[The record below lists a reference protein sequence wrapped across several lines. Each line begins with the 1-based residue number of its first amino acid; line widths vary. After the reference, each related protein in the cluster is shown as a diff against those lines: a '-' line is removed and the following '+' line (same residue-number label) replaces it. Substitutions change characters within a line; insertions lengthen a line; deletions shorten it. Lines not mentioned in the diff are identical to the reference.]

1 MMRWVSL
8 GDYIEQCDE
17 RNSKGKYGEADV
29 KGIATSKQL
38 IETKANLEGVSLSSY
53 KIVNPNEFTFVPD
66 TSRRGDKISLAFNN
80 LGKACIVSS
89 ISCVFRIKDP
99 LELLPDYLYL
109 WFCRPEFDRY
119 ARFNSWGSAR
129 EAFSYEDMER
139 VQIPLLG
146 IDEQRKIVSVWKGLR
161 DLKVQNEVIAEPLFE
176 LCQSYLKQLKEEYEP
191 TEIGPYIEE
200 VNEKNTSKIYSED
213 NVRGISIQKEFIATK
228 ANLDGVS
235 LSSYKVVEQNNFSF
249 NPNTARMG
257 EKICVSLNT
266 SDMPYLVSAIYPV
279 FKIIDTNKLLPEY
292 LMLWYKRSEFDRY
305 SRFNSWGSA
314 REVFNYSDMYRV
326 QIPIPSP
333 EKQRAIVNIY
343 NCAKEAKDIAN
354 KTDQLIKDICPAL
367 IRQVIG
373 EAS

>member
-1 MMRWVSL
+1 MQWVPL

-17 RNSKGKYGEADV
+17 RNSSAKYTVESV
-29 KGIATSKQL
+29 KGVSINKVL
-38 IETKANLEGVSLSSY
+38 IDTKADMAGVSLLPY
-53 KIVNPNEFTFVPD
+53 KIVRPKEFVFVTI
-66 TSRRGDKISLAFNN
+66 TSRNGGKISLAMNSYTN
-80 LGKACIVSS
+80 SCIVSS
-89 ISCVFRIKDP
+89 SYEVFRITNP

-129 EAFSYEDMER
+129 EAFSYEDMKR
-139 VQIPLLG
+139 VQIPLPD

-161 DLKVQNEVIAEPLFE
+161 DLKAQNEIIAEPLFE
-176 LCQSYLKQLKEEYEP
+176 LCQSYLKQLKEEYES

-200 VNEKNTSKIYSED
+200 VNERNISKIYSED

-266 SDMPYLVSAIYPV
+266 SDIPYLVSAIYPV
-279 FKIIDTNKLLPEY
+279 FKIINTNKLLPEY
-292 LMLWYKRSEFDRY
+292 LMLWYKRPEFDRY

-314 REVFNYSDMYRV
+314 REVFNYSDMCRV

-343 NCAKEAKDIAN
+343 NCAREAKDIAN
-354 KTDQLIKDICPAL
+354 KTEQLIKDICPAL

>member
-1 MMRWVSL
+1 MRWVSL

>member
-17 RNSKGKYGEADV
+17 RNSSAKYTVESV
-29 KGIATSKQL
+29 KGVSINKIL
-38 IETKANLEGVSLSSY
+38 IDTKADMTGVSLLPY
-53 KIVNPNEFTFVPD
+53 KIVRPKEFVFVTI
-66 TSRRGDKISLAFNN
+66 TSRNGGKISLAMNN
-80 LGKACIVSS
+80 DKTACIVSS
-89 ISCVFRIKDP
+89 SYEVFRVINP

-200 VNEKNTSKIYSED
+200 VNEKNAQD
-213 NVRGISIQKEFIATK
+213 NIHDVMGLNVNKEFREPQSRVDKTK
-228 ANLDGVS
+228 LQNYKILRNNQFAYVPTTDTWRCLAVALSKFEKDIVVS
-235 LSSYKVVEQNNFSF
+235 
-249 NPNTARMG
+249 P
-257 EKICVSLNT
+257 
-266 SDMPYLVSAIYPV
+266 IYV
-279 FKIIDTNKLLPEY
+279 TFKIRDEGKLVPEY
-292 LMLWYKRSEFDRY
+292 LYVWLKQKETDRWARY
-305 SRFNSWGSA
+305 NSWGSA
-314 REVFNYSDMYRV
+314 RENLNFEDLCRFE
-326 QIPIPSP
+326 IPIPSP

-367 IRQVIG
+367 MRQVIG

>member
-1 MMRWVSL
+1 MRWVSL
-8 GDYIEQCDE
+8 GDYIEQYDE
-17 RNSKGKYGEADV
+17 RNSKGKYGEEDV

-66 TSRRGDKISLAFNN
+66 TSRRGDKMSLAFNN
-80 LGKACIVSS
+80 FGKVCIVSS

-139 VQIPLLG
+139 VQIPLPD

-314 REVFNYSDMYRV
+314 REVFNYSDMCRV

-367 IRQVIG
+367 MRQVIG